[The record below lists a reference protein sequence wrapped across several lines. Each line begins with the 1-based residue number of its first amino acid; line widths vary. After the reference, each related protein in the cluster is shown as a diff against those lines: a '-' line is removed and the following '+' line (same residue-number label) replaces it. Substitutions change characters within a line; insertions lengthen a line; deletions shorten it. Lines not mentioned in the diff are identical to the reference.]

1 MPSCIGEQFPHVAE
15 PRLNFVHHHKHAVLA
30 ANLRGITQEAVGR
43 NDDARFTLN
52 GFNEKRAGVGSDGLA
67 QSLGIAEGN
76 APERAESVG
85 IGLIAGKTYDGNG
98 ASVKIVGAR

>member
-1 MPSCIGEQFPHVAE
+1 MAE

-30 ANLRGITQEAVGR
+30 ANLHGITQEAVGR

-98 ASVKIVGAR
+98 ASVKIAGAR